1 MTRARNLGRLAN
13 TNTLSA
19 DNTNNFVGIGSTQP
33 DARLDVDGTVL
44 VGTAITIGGASGI
57 VSATAFYGDGSNL
70 DGVASAGLGTALA
83 EEGAGSVI
91 YYTDAVL
98 GIGSTVIVSVPSTT
112 SDVAYTQYAT
122 VSVDGD
128 ADLIVAE
135 DDDFVADILGIG
147 SDVQTPGTLTNNSRV
162 RAARLVNSAGTGAPQ
177 LQFGAEIPV
186 GYGLTGAGGIN
197 VSGAATIGGNLNV
210 GGVLTYEDVTNI
222 DSLGIITARSHV
234 SIADSIL
241 HTGDTDT
248 AIRFPAADTFT
259 VETGGTEAFRVASD
273 QKVYF
278 GDFASAGSKA
288 YIEKEVSGDYKL
300 NIHASSSTS
309 QSRVITFNSR
319 EDVEALRIDA
329 SGFVGIGTDIPN
341 SYDSGG
347 RTLVLDQNGTLAGM
361 TIRASTQG
369 SVYFADGLSGNE
381 AYRGRIE
388 YKHNDDSLNFGTAG
402 TGSKLTITSTGGVHF
417 NNAELIERV
426 SIVANKLSAVPNVN
440 LDNGMVHYYTTN
452 ETTTATPNIIST
464 AGINTNM
471 ATGDTMS
478 ITIMSKPNN
487 AGYFPKV
494 SIDGVAT
501 GITTYWSGG
510 SAPSSAESS
519 GVDVNVYQIIKTAD
533 ATYDVLA
540 NTSNFA

>member
-177 LQFGAEIPV
+177 LQFGAEVPV
-186 GYGLTGAGGIN
+186 GYGITGAGGIN
-197 VSGAATIGGNLNV
+197 VGGAVTAASGNFTGILTAASASFSGNVSV
-210 GGVLTYEDVTNI
+210 GGTLTYEDVTNI
-222 DSLGIITARSHV
+222 DSIGVITARSGIRV
-234 SIADSIL
+234 GAGQSIGSDGAAVVYY
-241 HTGDTDT
+241 GDGANLT
-248 AIRFPAADTFT
+248 
-259 VETGGTEAFRVASD
+259 
-273 QKVYF
+273 
-278 GDFASAGSKA
+278 
-288 YIEKEVSGDYKL
+288 
-300 NIHASSSTS
+300 N
-309 QSRVITFNSR
+309 
-319 EDVEALRIDA
+319 
-329 SGFVGIGTDIPN
+329 VG
-341 SYDSGG
+341 
-347 RTLVLDQNGTLAGM
+347 
-361 TIRASTQG
+361 
-369 SVYFADGLSGNE
+369 
-381 AYRGRIE
+381 
-388 YKHNDDSLNFGTAG
+388 
-402 TGSKLTITSTGGVHF
+402 
-417 NNAELIERV
+417 
-426 SIVANKLSAVPNVN
+426 SAVS
-440 LDNGMVHYYTTN
+440 
-452 ETTTATPNIIST
+452 TTTLQIWL
-464 AGINTNM
+464 
-471 ATGDTMS
+471 
-478 ITIMSKPNN
+478 
-487 AGYFPKV
+487 F
-494 SIDGVAT
+494 
-501 GITTYWSGG
+501 GG
-510 SAPSSAESS
+510 
-519 GVDVNVYQIIKTAD
+519 G
-533 ATYDVLA
+533 
-540 NTSNFA
+540 